1 MAIHILQ
8 VRNLGNLSQVT
19 KLVRGL
25 LITSVCHPIISHL
38 NRSLGPLVAPS
49 TQGGGCIYTETLT
62 EGSNLIRSR
71 LGWGR

>member
-8 VRNLGNLSQVT
+8 VRNLSQVT

-62 EGSNLIRSR
+62 EGSNLIQSR